1 MRDIINRH
9 LNLKIR
15 ASALCTGAFL
25 CVVFAA
31 PCAASSQKQL
41 DGVKQEISRQK
52 NQLDSKQQT
61 YAALQ
66 KQLKQHELDI
76 AQTANKIHQ
85 TNDLLATITQ
95 SITQLEQQ
103 QLQLQQQQQQQ
114 LDVLKTLINAQYR
127 QGNNSDIANLLSG
140 ENSAKLDRMTTYA
153 EYVSKA
159 RASAIDALDATK
171 TELQLKIHTLA
182 EQKTEQ
188 QQALTELNQQKQ
200 QLDGQQQSR
209 QLTLNKIKSQ
219 IQTSTEALADLRADE
234 QNMLAAIAKA
244 KAEAEARAKAEAAA
258 RARAEAEA
266 QARIAAAKEAKAK
279 AIAEAQARQ
288 LNARYAKMQVPMDGL
303 ASHKGK
309 LIWPLRGPIIHN
321 YGAPLQ
327 RELHWKGMVISQ
339 PIGSQVKA
347 IYSGKVVFADWL
359 RGYGLMI
366 AIDHGKGDMS
376 FYGYNQT
383 LLKKIGDTVQAG
395 EPIALVGDSGG
406 QEQPGLYFQIRRKGT
421 PVDPRPWLQR

>member
-52 NQLDSKQQT
+52 NQLDSKQQN
-61 YAALQ
+61 YAVLQ

-85 TNDLLATITQ
+85 TNDLLAQITQ
-95 SITQLEQQ
+95 SITKLEQQ
-103 QLQLQQQQQQQ
+103 QQHLQQQQQQQ
-114 LDVLKTLINAQYR
+114 LGVLKTLINAQYR

-159 RASAIDALDATK
+159 RATAIDALDATQ

-182 EQKTEQ
+182 EQKNEHQ
-188 QQALTELNQQKQ
+188 QVLAELNQQKQ

-219 IQTSTEALADLRADE
+219 IHTSTEALADLRSDE
-234 QNMLAAIAKA
+234 QDMLAAIAKA
-244 KAEAEARAKAEAAA
+244 KAQAIARAKAQAEAEARAKAEA
-258 RARAEAEA
+258 
-266 QARIAAAKEAKAK
+266 QARIVAAKEAKAK
-279 AIAEAQARQ
+279 AIAEAQAKQ

-303 ASHKGK
+303 SSHKGK
-309 LIWPLRGPIIHN
+309 LVWPLRGPILHN

-339 PIGSQVKA
+339 AIGSQVKA

-421 PVDPRPWLQR
+421 PVDPRPWLTR

>member
-25 CVVFAA
+25 CVVFAV

-52 NQLDSKQQT
+52 NQLDNKQQN

-66 KQLKQHELDI
+66 KKLKQHELDI

-85 TNDLLATITQ
+85 TNDLLVRTTQ
-95 SITQLEQQ
+95 SITKLEQHQ
-103 QLQLQQQQQQQ
+103 QHLQQQQQQQ
-114 LDVLKTLINAQYR
+114 IGVLKNLIDAQYR

-159 RASAIDALDATK
+159 RATAIDALDATK
-171 TELQLKIHTLA
+171 TELQLKIHALA
-182 EQKTEQ
+182 EQKNEH

-200 QLDGQQQSR
+200 QLDDQQQSR

-219 IQTSTEALADLRADE
+219 IHSSTEALADLRSDE
-234 QNMLAAIAKA
+234 QNMLKAIAKA
-244 KAEAEARAKAEAAA
+244 KAEAIARAKAEAAA
-258 RARAEAEA
+258 RAKAEAQA

-279 AIAEAQARQ
+279 AIAEAQAKQ

-347 IYSGKVVFADWL
+347 TYSGKVVFADWL

-421 PVDPRPWLQR
+421 PVDPRPWLRR

>member
-1 MRDIINRH
+1 M
-9 LNLKIR
+9 
-15 ASALCTGAFL
+15 
-25 CVVFAA
+25 VFAA

-52 NQLDSKQQT
+52 NQLDSKQQN
-61 YAALQ
+61 YAVLQ

-85 TNDLLATITQ
+85 TNDLLAQITQ
-95 SITQLEQQ
+95 SITKLEQQ
-103 QLQLQQQQQQQ
+103 QQHLQQQQQQQ
-114 LDVLKTLINAQYR
+114 LGVLKTLINAQYR

-159 RASAIDALDATK
+159 RATAIDALDATQ

-182 EQKTEQ
+182 EQKNEHQ
-188 QQALTELNQQKQ
+188 QVLAELNQQKQ

-219 IQTSTEALADLRADE
+219 IHTSTEALADLRSDE
-234 QNMLAAIAKA
+234 QDMLAAIAKA
-244 KAEAEARAKAEAAA
+244 KAQAIARAKAQAEAEARAKAEA
-258 RARAEAEA
+258 
-266 QARIAAAKEAKAK
+266 QARIVAAKEAKAK
-279 AIAEAQARQ
+279 AIAEAQAKQ

-303 ASHKGK
+303 SSHKGK
-309 LIWPLRGPIIHN
+309 LVWPLRGPILHN

-339 PIGSQVKA
+339 AIGSQVKA

-421 PVDPRPWLQR
+421 PVDPRPWLTR